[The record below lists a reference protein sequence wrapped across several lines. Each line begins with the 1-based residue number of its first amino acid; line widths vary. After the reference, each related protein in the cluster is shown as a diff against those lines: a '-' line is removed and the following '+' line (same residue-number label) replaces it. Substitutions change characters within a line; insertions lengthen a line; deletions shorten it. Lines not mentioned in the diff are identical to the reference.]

1 MVLFTPILSNSYSF
15 QFMEENKI
23 TTTKTSD
30 YCPKETFLIVSEPF
44 ISYSS
49 KNPLEE
55 FDHTQELA
63 ELTKGIVMPNLNNKT
78 IEIIKVNPHK
88 FNSDTPL
95 VEARKWAEKH
105 LLGIYTSHRN
115 TIEQFDYQISKSAIK
130 KYIQSSASSE
140 SVSVHLSVLKVLP
153 KIIDASVEVEIHAD
167 YAKVNGIRSLNN
179 PVDKNVLIH
188 RFYGVIEVLDLTYR
202 VKTTIKEYRDINFIN
217 KPYSFEVI
225 KIELLDLSNSSISVA
240 SHPNSLGG
248 LITNVANILQNIEK
262 SYDKGKFLLEESRG

>member
-1 MVLFTPILSNSYSF
+1 M
-15 QFMEENKI
+15 
-23 TTTKTSD
+23 
-30 YCPKETFLIVSEPF
+30 
-44 ISYSS
+44 
-49 KNPLEE
+49 
-55 FDHTQELA
+55 
-63 ELTKGIVMPNLNNKT
+63 
-78 IEIIKVNPHK
+78 
-88 FNSDTPL
+88 
-95 VEARKWAEKH
+95 
-105 LLGIYTSHRN
+105 
-115 TIEQFDYQISKSAIK
+115 
-130 KYIQSSASSE
+130 
-140 SVSVHLSVLKVLP
+140 P

-202 VKTTIKEYRDINFIN
+202 VKTTIKEYRDINYIN